1 MIKVNKQEGMKVQG
15 ALAPLEL
22 RVNSEDYYVH
32 PGLAEDFEDLKTVI
46 SNIDDFGNEMG
57 ARNYLLS
64 GPPGTGKTLGAM
76 VLASELKVPF
86 YDITAFVK
94 SGQTEMVFQELRN
107 ALQKDKKLIALI
119 DEVDGLSS
127 RGEIVDPM
135 QYQAFTQFL
144 SQLDGVAD
152 NNGIFL
158 LMTSNRPNGLDE
170 ALRSRIAEEIEF
182 MPPDKEGRHKIL
194 KIHANKKH
202 NFKVAD
208 KDLTSLANVTFGYV
222 GRDLKQLLN
231 RAFTKAKRDNR
242 TDVRYEDLEYGLKKT
257 KPSAIRDMPFI
268 EPKIKFENLA
278 GYGDHKAL
286 LKSVVEKSNGSVMLF
301 YGPKGCGKSAFAE
314 ALAGE
319 YGYNFILLKGSEL
332 ESKWVGETKDRAEK
346 VIKRARQLAPCVL
359 CFDEIS
365 SFVER
370 QGVLSHKD
378 SQTGYLQSVL
388 NRPPE
393 GVYIIG
399 TDNNPN
405 FLRGPFIDRFIH
417 KLYFGTPSKD
427 EQEAIWRLY
436 APDAD
441 FGELVKI
448 NPNLSCRDIF
458 HACKQAQ
465 DFGQGLATKVLAN
478 LVKGINNDTKDYMEV
493 VKAVGDSVGNYRRI
507 RELMENENEPGA

>member
-1 MIKVNKQEGMKVQG
+1 MIKENKREGIEMQTK
-15 ALAPLEL
+15 LSPLEL
-22 RVNSEDYYVH
+22 RVNSNDYYVH

-46 SNIDDFGNEMG
+46 LNIDDFGNEMG
-57 ARNYLLS
+57 ARNYLFS

-76 VLASELKVPF
+76 VLASELEVPF

-94 SGQTEMVFQELRN
+94 SGQTEVVFQELRKC
-107 ALQKDKKLIALI
+107 LLRDKKLIAFI
-119 DEVDGLSS
+119 DEIDGMSS

-144 SQLDGVAD
+144 SQLDGVDD

-182 MPPDKEGRHKIL
+182 MPPDKDGRYKIL
-194 KIHANKKH
+194 QIHVDNKEH
-202 NFKVAD
+202 NFKVND
-208 KDLTSLANVTFGYV
+208 KDLEELAKVTFGYV
-222 GRDLKQLLN
+222 GRDLKQVLN

-242 TDVRYEDLEYGLKKT
+242 TDVEYKDLEYGLKKT
-257 KPSAIRDMPFI
+257 KPSAIRDMPFV
-268 EPKIKFENLA
+268 EPAIKFEGLA
-278 GYGDHKAL
+278 GYEIHKAL
-286 LKSVVEKSNGSVMLF
+286 LKSIVERSNGSVILS
-301 YGPKGCGKSAFAE
+301 YGPKGCGKTAFAE

-332 ESKWVGETKDRAEK
+332 ESKWVGDSKDRVEK
-346 VIKRARQLAPCVL
+346 VLKRAKQLSPCIL

-405 FLRGPFIDRFIH
+405 FLKGPFVDRFVH
-417 KLYFGTPSKD
+417 KIYFPMPSEL
-427 EQEAIWRLY
+427 EQKALWELY
-436 APDAD
+436 APDAVSD
-441 FGELVKI
+441 ELVEA

-458 HACKQAQ
+458 HACKQAR
-465 DFGQGLATKVLAN
+465 DFGQELRTDVLAK
-478 LVKGINNDTKDYMEV
+478 LVKGISNDVSDYENIV
-493 VKAVGDSVGNYRRI
+493 RHIGDSVENYRRI
-507 RELMENENEPGA
+507 RGLLEE